1 MITNAKMQV
10 LDIFGPQ
17 IFQIDSPKILVKFL
31 LKK

>member
-10 LDIFGPQ
+10 LDIFGLK
-17 IFQIDSPKILVKFL
+17 IFQNDNPKILVKFL